1 MRKDLIDC
9 KPLKK
14 NAKTVFLFNNCNNLP
29 EKLKKIMFN
38 YYS

>member
-14 NAKTVFLFNNCNNLP
+14 NAKTVLLFNNHNNLP
-29 EKLKKIMFN
+29 EKNKLIFI
-38 YYS
+38 YY